1 MRSDRLYNY
10 FEEFSICNDSL
21 FIIVFVIFS
30 FIIIANTYLITKYIY
45 KKCCK
50 NKIPFYIESK
60 NTLTDDLIICCER

>member
-1 MRSDRLYNY
+1 MCSDRLYNY
-10 FEEFSICNDSL
+10 FEEFPLCNDTL
-21 FIIVFVIFS
+21 FIIAFVIFS
-30 FIIIANTYLITKYIY
+30 FIIIANTYFITKYIY